1 MLTLERTTPRPAA
14 PGPLAPQALH
24 ALQWVAARRPVA
36 GFMGPTRDVAHAV
49 STTLAA
55 DSSIALGLAM
65 PRPSMSGG
73 RVFPRVADA
82 AWAGRRKRRKLGRP
96 TPRRKLP

>member
-14 PGPLAPQALH
+14 PGPLALQALH

-55 DSSIALGLAM
+55 DSSIDPQVLRWMPVAVPMAAVLLCAGIALIWVLA
-65 PRPSMSGG
+65 
-73 RVFPRVADA
+73 
-82 AWAGRRKRRKLGRP
+82 
-96 TPRRKLP
+96 

>member
-49 STTLAA
+49 STTVAA
-55 DSSIALGLAM
+55 DSSSDPQVLRWMPVAVPLAAVLLCAGIALIWVLA
-65 PRPSMSGG
+65 
-73 RVFPRVADA
+73 
-82 AWAGRRKRRKLGRP
+82 
-96 TPRRKLP
+96 

>member
-49 STTLAA
+49 STALAA
-55 DSSIALGLAM
+55 DSSIDPQVLRWMPVAVPMAAVLLCAGIALIWVLA
-65 PRPSMSGG
+65 
-73 RVFPRVADA
+73 
-82 AWAGRRKRRKLGRP
+82 
-96 TPRRKLP
+96 

>member
-14 PGPLAPQALH
+14 PGPPAQQALH

-55 DSSIALGLAM
+55 DSSIDPQVLRWMPVAVPLAAVLLCAGIALIWVLA
-65 PRPSMSGG
+65 
-73 RVFPRVADA
+73 
-82 AWAGRRKRRKLGRP
+82 
-96 TPRRKLP
+96 

>member
-14 PGPLAPQALH
+14 PGPLAPKALH

-55 DSSIALGLAM
+55 DSSIDPQVLRWMPVAVPLAAVLLCAGIALIWVLA
-65 PRPSMSGG
+65 
-73 RVFPRVADA
+73 
-82 AWAGRRKRRKLGRP
+82 
-96 TPRRKLP
+96 

>member
-36 GFMGPTRDVAHAV
+36 GFMGPTRDVAHTV

-55 DSSIALGLAM
+55 DSSIDPQVHFG
-65 PRPSMSGG
+65 
-73 RVFPRVADA
+73 
-82 AWAGRRKRRKLGRP
+82 KRGKRWRI
-96 TPRRKLP
+96 

>member
-1 MLTLERTTPRPAA
+1 MLTLERTTQRPAA

-55 DSSIALGLAM
+55 DSSIDPQVLRWMPVAVPMAAVLLCAGIALTWVLA
-65 PRPSMSGG
+65 
-73 RVFPRVADA
+73 
-82 AWAGRRKRRKLGRP
+82 
-96 TPRRKLP
+96 

>member
-55 DSSIALGLAM
+55 DSSIDPQVLRWMPVAVPLAAVLLRAGIALIWVLA
-65 PRPSMSGG
+65 
-73 RVFPRVADA
+73 
-82 AWAGRRKRRKLGRP
+82 
-96 TPRRKLP
+96 

>member
-24 ALQWVAARRPVA
+24 APQWVAARRPVA

-55 DSSIALGLAM
+55 DSSIDPQVLRWMPVAVPMAAVLLCAGIALIWVLA
-65 PRPSMSGG
+65 
-73 RVFPRVADA
+73 
-82 AWAGRRKRRKLGRP
+82 
-96 TPRRKLP
+96 

>member
-55 DSSIALGLAM
+55 DSSIDPQVQRWMPVAVPLAAVLLCAGIALIWVLA
-65 PRPSMSGG
+65 
-73 RVFPRVADA
+73 
-82 AWAGRRKRRKLGRP
+82 
-96 TPRRKLP
+96 

>member
-55 DSSIALGLAM
+55 DSSIDPQVLRWMPVAVLLAAVLLCAGIALIWVLA
-65 PRPSMSGG
+65 
-73 RVFPRVADA
+73 
-82 AWAGRRKRRKLGRP
+82 
-96 TPRRKLP
+96 

>member
-24 ALQWVAARRPVA
+24 ALHWVAARRPVA
-36 GFMGPTRDVAHAV
+36 GFMGPARDVAHAV

-55 DSSIALGLAM
+55 DSSIDPQVLRWMPVAVPLAAVLLCAGIALIWVLA
-65 PRPSMSGG
+65 
-73 RVFPRVADA
+73 
-82 AWAGRRKRRKLGRP
+82 
-96 TPRRKLP
+96 

>member
-1 MLTLERTTPRPAA
+1 MLTLERKTPRPAA

-55 DSSIALGLAM
+55 DSSIDPQVLRWMPVAVPMAAVLLCAGIALIWVLA
-65 PRPSMSGG
+65 
-73 RVFPRVADA
+73 
-82 AWAGRRKRRKLGRP
+82 
-96 TPRRKLP
+96 

>member
-36 GFMGPTRDVAHAV
+36 GFMGPTRDVAHAA

-55 DSSIALGLAM
+55 DSSIDPQVLRWMPVAVPMAAVLLCAGIALIWVLA
-65 PRPSMSGG
+65 
-73 RVFPRVADA
+73 
-82 AWAGRRKRRKLGRP
+82 
-96 TPRRKLP
+96 